1 MGLVFR
7 ASYLCTQIYGYHM
20 SPKNIKEK
28 ILSVTPVPSNM
39 KDSQK
44 LNENIKDLL
53 LKNKKKNTLNQEKA
67 LKSIQDQVVT
77 ILTPLSKLWSTIELE
92 RNAIPEDEFNEGHRE
107 VANLFEQTVPLTAQ
121 TYNSLA
127 YQRRIHVLSTL
138 SQIPQK

>member
-1 MGLVFR
+1 MSSGQATYVR
-7 ASYLCTQIYGYHM
+7 RYKATHI

-28 ILSVTPVPSNM
+28 ILSVAPVPSNI

-77 ILTPLSKLWSTIELE
+77 ILTPLSKLCSTIELE
-92 RNAIPEDEFNEGHRE
+92 RNMYSRG
-107 VANLFEQTVPLTAQ
+107 
-121 TYNSLA
+121 
-127 YQRRIHVLSTL
+127 RI
-138 SQIPQK
+138 Q